1 MIVDF
6 HTHCFPDALAPRAMA
21 MLEGNAG
28 MKAPLDGT
36 VTALVASMER
46 AGVDRSVMLQIATK
60 PSQNHTV
67 NTWAIERREPEII
80 PFGSVHPDGEDWAAE
95 LKRLA
100 DAGIKGVKFHPE
112 YQGFYVD
119 EPRMLPIYRLLDEL
133 GLIVVFHAGADIGVP
148 PPVHGTPEHFARVID
163 SLPRGRTILAHM
175 GGWKQWEGVEELLV
189 GSHLLFDTS
198 FSRAFMAIE
207 QMKRLVERHGA
218 DQFVMGSDSPWDD
231 QQAAIAAVREMGLS
245 RDEESAI
252 LGGNAARLLGL

>member
-36 VTALVASMER
+36 VTALVTSMER

-67 NTWAIERREPEII
+67 NTWAIERREPQII

-148 PPVHGTPEHFARVID
+148 PPVHGTPEHFA
-163 SLPRGRTILAHM
+163 
-175 GGWKQWEGVEELLV
+175 EGVEELLV